1 MRFFGYQIEKYL
13 ISFLWCSLVA
23 QNLPSLDRQTE
34 YKFIQN
40 SILMKKFLFS
50 LMAAGLLSTGAI
62 AQDVTFGPMVGA
74 GANIITVNV
83 DPEPEGFEAE
93 NTSGFGFFVGG
104 FANLGLTDQISIRP
118 ELHYAMRMASDNEST
133 TIETPDGFG
142 GTVTTTTENDINSR
156 DSFLEIPILLGYQV
170 ADGFNLHVGPSLGL
184 LLGSKVTGEST
195 TTVAGE
201 TTTVDIDDDGTDGRN
216 GFEFGLALGANY
228 MLPSGL
234 GFGVRYTRAF
244 TDVLEDT
251 DFGGVTFNQNYNLV
265 RVNIS
270 YTLGQ

>member
-1 MRFFGYQIEKYL
+1 
-13 ISFLWCSLVA
+13 
-23 QNLPSLDRQTE
+23 
-34 YKFIQN
+34 
-40 SILMKKFLFS
+40 
-50 LMAAGLLSTGAI
+50 MAAGLFTTGAI

-104 FANLGLTDQISIRP
+104 FANIGLTDDISIRP
-118 ELHYAMRMASDNEST
+118 ELHYAMRMASDNESST
-133 TIETPDGFG
+133 TEVPDGFG
-142 GTVTTTTENDINSR
+142 GTVTTTTENDITSR

-170 ADGFNLHVGPSLGL
+170 ADGFDLHVGPSLGL
-184 LLGSKVTGEST
+184 LLGTKTTGESVTTVGGEST
-195 TTVAGE
+195 TVE
-201 TTTVDIDDDGTDGRN
+201 IDDDSTEGRN

-244 TDVLEDT
+244 TDIADET
-251 DFGGVTFNQNYNLV
+251 DFGGATINQNYNLV